1 MDVLQIIAYFR
12 SVCVLP
18 LAVIQKKS
26 DQCLD
31 VSAIFAVQSK
41 GCTMYNGVLK
51 VQTCVVEIYNNM
63 LLIADTTRFLTF
75 ALKFDILYVLVFFLI
90 NTRFKKY
97 FPYNFSEENR
107 TNFVTYSMRLAKHFY
122 MIRNR
127 RL

>member
-1 MDVLQIIAYFR
+1 M
-12 SVCVLP
+12 CVLP

-41 GCTMYNGVLK
+41 GCTIYNGVLK

-75 ALKFDILYVLVFFLI
+75 ALKFDILYVLFCFFFNKYLRVLKSI
-90 NTRFKKY
+90 FRTIFQKKIVQT
-97 FPYNFSEENR
+97 S
-107 TNFVTYSMRLAKHFY
+107 
-122 MIRNR
+122 
-127 RL
+127 